1 MRPELIKTIDFPTDI
16 VEEEWATVRLYELAG
31 NVFGMLV
38 WPTDVDEDRRDRL
51 EQLAIGL
58 YTQGRREGAFH

>member
-16 VEEEWATVRLYELAG
+16 IEEEWATVRLYELAG

-38 WPTDVDEDRRDRL
+38 WPTDLEDDRRERL
-51 EQLAIGL
+51 EELAVKLHGM
-58 YTQGRREGAFH
+58 RRKF